1 MKDWLEILL
10 VAAGVVFT
18 RLEIIS
24 FFPQTYSSDEQSL
37 RVVGDGVGPTSCQD
51 KKLRSAT

>member
-24 FFPQTYSSDEQSL
+24 FFSQSYSSDEQSL